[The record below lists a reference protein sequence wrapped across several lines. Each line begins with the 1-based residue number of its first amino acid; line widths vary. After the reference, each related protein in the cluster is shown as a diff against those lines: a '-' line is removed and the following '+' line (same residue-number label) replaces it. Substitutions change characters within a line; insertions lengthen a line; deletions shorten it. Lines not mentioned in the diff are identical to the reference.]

1 MRVDV
6 LPHGIV
12 NVLVPRGALT
22 REELPEVKRVLEES
36 LAPRERR
43 VVLDLEHV
51 PYLDSAG
58 IELLLARCGPLAA
71 PPRPRLCRLNETCR
85 EALDL
90 TESLPQ
96 LEVFDTVESAV
107 RSLKQ

>member
-12 NVLVPRGALT
+12 RVIVPHGALT
-22 REELPEVKRVLEES
+22 REELADAAKQLDEQ
-36 LAPRERR
+36 LAVRERR
-43 VVLDLEHV
+43 VVVNMENV

-58 IELLLARCGPLAA
+58 IELLLARCGPGARS
-71 PPRPRLCRLNETCR
+71 PRPRLCRLNDTCR

-90 TESLPQ
+90 TEVLAQ
-96 LEVFDTVESAV
+96 LEVFDNVESAV